1 MQKIWTTSS
10 PHGIFDHTYETAAAT
25 EEGCR
30 AVHFKGRLYCAYI
43 DGVRDLDGVKFIS
56 RASNASLWSEPAT
69 VSDIPARAQPC
80 IFVFKEQL
88 HVVYPTTLG
97 TTELLTLDE
106 ASGLFVLTRTLAL
119 SVAGTP
125 AVAVLEGRL
134 QLFHH
139 VIGSPT
145 NLWCRST
152 LDLDEWSRA
161 EVVKHDGTYS
171 IATRLDATAITYQ
184 RLIHLIYK
192 ADAGGFHLLK
202 YDGSRQWTRAQLL
215 LPNDYPDTPAAVVHN
230 GLLKLFFNEASGDT
244 PQAGASYNVH
254 QYAYDGN
261 VLGPVTVSTHL
272 GATNSIGAAVQD
284 GVLNILY
291 RGKP

>member
-10 PHGIFDHTYETAAAT
+10 PHAIFDHSYETAGQT
-25 EEGCR
+25 DEGCR

-43 DGVRDLDGVKFIS
+43 DGLRDLDGVRFIS
-56 RASNASLWSEPAT
+56 RASNASLWSQPGT
-69 VSDIPARAQPC
+69 VSETPARSDPC
-80 IFVFKEQL
+80 LFTFRDQL
-88 HVVYPTTLG
+88 HVVYATTLG
-97 TTELLTLDE
+97 TTVLLTLDE
-106 ASGLFVLTRTLAL
+106 ASGLFVLTRTLPL
-119 SVAGTP
+119 NLEGTP
-125 AVAVLEGRL
+125 SAAVLAGRL

-139 VIGSPT
+139 VTGSAT

-152 LDLDEWSRA
+152 LDLKEWTRA
-161 EVVKHDGTYS
+161 EVVKGDGSFS
-171 IATRLDATAITYQ
+171 IATRLNSTAITYQ

-192 ADAGGFHLLK
+192 DEAGGFYLLK

-215 LPNDYPDTPAAVVHN
+215 LRDDYPDPPAAVVHN
-230 GLLKLFFNEASGDT
+230 GLLKLFFNEANADT
-244 PQAGASYNVH
+244 KKPDVTYNVH

-261 VLGPVTVSTHL
+261 VLGPVSISTHL
-272 GATNSIGAAVQD
+272 GATNSLGAAVQE